1 MNTTATTVV
10 TNGMNLLN
18 GGGNDGGESRR
29 WSAHAD
35 MRSREQADNN
45 PTDDPREI
53 PENRGDPEPKAMPRH
68 SGRATRNT
76 TVPAGPSYFREF
88 LSVGSRA
95 PGPGF
100 AMGMGLDDGLGP

>member
-1 MNTTATTVV
+1 MVASPAAGPLTLTCDPESKLTTIP
-10 TNGMNLLN
+10 
-18 GGGNDGGESRR
+18 
-29 WSAHAD
+29 
-35 MRSREQADNN
+35 
-45 PTDDPREI
+45 PTIPARI